1 LDEQGCGVRLPLGLA
16 ARVGRLKVAPA
27 LAGGPGFHLSDE
39 ALQDLRVLPAREA
52 LLPLRQDPCRGPP
65 DDGHRRR

>member
-52 LLPLRQDPCRGPP
+52 LLPLGQDPRRRPA